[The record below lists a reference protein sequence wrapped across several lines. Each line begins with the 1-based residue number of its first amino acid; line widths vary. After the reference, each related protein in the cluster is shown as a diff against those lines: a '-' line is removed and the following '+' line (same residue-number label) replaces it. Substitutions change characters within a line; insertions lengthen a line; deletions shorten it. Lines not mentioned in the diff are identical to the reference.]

1 MLIALA
7 LSGLQFLLNAREKI
21 KYIYVMI
28 VSKACMLLPKERS
41 MKSNGKKTDITHPIF
56 TTGETN

>member
-1 MLIALA
+1 
-7 LSGLQFLLNAREKI
+7 
-21 KYIYVMI
+21 
-28 VSKACMLLPKERS
+28 MLLPKERS